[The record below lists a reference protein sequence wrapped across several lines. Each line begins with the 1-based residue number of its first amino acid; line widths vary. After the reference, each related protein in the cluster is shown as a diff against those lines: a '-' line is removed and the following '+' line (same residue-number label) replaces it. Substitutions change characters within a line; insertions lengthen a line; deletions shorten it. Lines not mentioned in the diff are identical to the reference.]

1 MCIYLVLG
9 NVFSIINISLVII
22 ITSQYY
28 EVF

>member
-9 NVFSIINISLVII
+9 NVFSIISISLVII